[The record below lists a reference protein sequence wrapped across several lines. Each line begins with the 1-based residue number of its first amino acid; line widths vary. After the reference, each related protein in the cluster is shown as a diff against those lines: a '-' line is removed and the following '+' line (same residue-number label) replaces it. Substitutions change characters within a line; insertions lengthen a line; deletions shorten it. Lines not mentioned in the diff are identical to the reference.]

1 MSIVPLHGRPAPLL
15 FVRQKA
21 TEGQTQ
27 FRLLD
32 LKTAPLS
39 SRARRLR
46 RRRRWTVALVASMA
60 LLALVVSAWTVRIW
74 LA

>member
-1 MSIVPLHGRPAPLL
+1 MSILPLHGRPAPTT
-15 FVRQKA
+15 FIRQKA
-21 TEGQTQ
+21 RDEYLT

-39 SRARRLR
+39 SRARRIR
-46 RRRRWTVALVASMA
+46 RRRLWTAALVVSMA
-60 LLALVVSAWTVRIW
+60 LLALVVTAWTVRIW